1 MEQKIEVYN
10 KNNFI
15 IPEGLKIDLEEG
27 WKKIISRQF
36 GGNPGKGFGELIQN
50 FLDSYDS
57 GVPWKGRRGII
68 TFGDKWISLKDFGS
82 GLDLNKIKLVTTIG
96 GTDKSNDHKKIGKF
110 GIGFFS
116 IFNPKLGTRKV
127 EITTMCEGQAIRLE
141 YTIPENGLRPL
152 LDYFILDHSI
162 DFSTEVKV
170 HFDHSDSVNKCLDY
184 AKRSLRYYPCDIQI
198 NGGRFHSIWDE
209 AKRSNAFF
217 FNKAHCNG
225 FIKTGK
231 RYRSTTIL
239 CKYEYITELSLRY
252 LITGG
257 HRLANNLDDYSS
269 NETPYLPGLE
279 VVLNCDDLS
288 LTISRDSYYLDYK
301 FKSMISGLNAS
312 LLELMDLN
320 FNEISDDII
329 LANIYILRQRIKKY
343 MERRP
348 EKPGGNNLLNSVF
361 EKLISRKAFNIN
373 GRRASFSILD
383 LLRMKSKS
391 TPLFFSENKTNL
403 RWLGG
408 EFKHDYIVLTEPFQV
423 ENGAPGF
430 FNTLFTCIFDDV
442 VNLDTINEDEDKVRS
457 LIDRGIIRKESLEP
471 ACKFIEP
478 RKLSKEENQ
487 ILVKLEKLLNQKE
500 VIDVIERNINI
511 PVKKIHPSFFLL
523 KNKAMHI
530 STGLFDEHRNPINDE
545 FISNF
550 IESEKEPGAEERLLR
565 KNTILLGLCLNHPFI
580 RKLIVSED
588 PHKEFYA
595 LTYIAHELASCQ
607 KLLSPYSSFF
617 NLVKTKLSS
626 NLRKCMI
633 HRLAKAE

>member
-1 MEQKIEVYN
+1 MKQKTDIYS
-10 KNNFI
+10 KNNFV

-57 GVPWKGRRGII
+57 GVPWKNRRGII

-96 GTDKSNDHKKIGKF
+96 GTDKSNDPKKIGKF

-141 YTIPENGLRPL
+141 YTIAENGLRPQ
-152 LDYFILDHSI
+152 LDYYILDHSI

-170 HFDHSDSVNKCLDY
+170 YFDLSDSVKKCLEY
-184 AKRSLRYYPCDIQI
+184 GKRSLRYYPCDIQI
-198 NGGRFHSIWDE
+198 NGGRFRSIWDE
-209 AKRSNAFF
+209 ARLSNAFF
-217 FNKAHCNG
+217 FNKGHCNG
-225 FIKTGK
+225 FIKTGN
-231 RYRSTTIL
+231 RYRSATIL
-239 CKYEYITELSLRY
+239 CKYEYITEMSLRY

-257 HRLANNLDDYSS
+257 HGLVNNLDDYCSK
-269 NETPYLPGLE
+269 ETPYLPGLE
-279 VVLNCDDLS
+279 VVVNCNDLS
-288 LTISRDSYYLDYK
+288 LTISRDSYYLDYN
-301 FKSMISGLNAS
+301 FKNMISGLNAS
-312 LLELMDLN
+312 LLELMDQHFSEL
-320 FNEISDDII
+320 SDDII
-329 LANIYILRQRIKKY
+329 LANIYILRQRLKKY
-343 MERRP
+343 MENRSG
-348 EKPGGNNLLNSVF
+348 KPGVENPPNSVF
-361 EKLISRKAFNIN
+361 EKLISSKVFNIN
-373 GRRASFSILD
+373 GKRASFSILD
-383 LLRMKSKS
+383 LKRMKSKS
-391 TPLFFSENKTNL
+391 TPLFFSENNANL

-408 EFKHDYIVLTEPFQV
+408 AFKHDYIVLTEPCKI

-430 FNTLFTCIFDDV
+430 FNTLFKCIFDDV
-442 VNLDTINEDEDKVRS
+442 VNLDTINGDEAKVRS

-500 VIDVIERNINI
+500 IIDVIERNINI

-550 IESEKEPGAEERLLR
+550 VESQKEPGAEERLLK

-595 LTYIAHELASCQ
+595 LTYIAHELTSCQ
-607 KLLSPYSSFF
+607 KILSPYSSFF

-626 NLRKCMI
+626 DLRKCMI
-633 HRLAKAE
+633 DRLAKAE

>member
-1 MEQKIEVYN
+1 MERKTDLYN
-10 KNNFI
+10 NDKFI

-57 GVPWKGRRGII
+57 GVPWKDRRGII
-68 TFGDKWISLKDFGS
+68 TFGKDWISLKDFGS
-82 GLDLNKIKLVTTIG
+82 GLDLNKIKLVTSMG
-96 GTDKSNDHKKIGKF
+96 GTDKSKDPKKIGKF

-127 EITTMCEGQAIRLE
+127 EITTMCEGQPIRLE
-141 YTIPENGLRPL
+141 YIITKNGNRPL
-152 LDYFILDHSI
+152 LDYFLLDKPI

-170 HFDHSDSVNKCLDY
+170 HFDHSDSVTKCLDY
-184 AKRSLRYYPCDIQI
+184 GKRSLRYYPCDIQI
-198 NGGRFHSIWDE
+198 NGGGFRSIWDE
-209 AKRSNAFF
+209 AKLSHAFF
-217 FNKAHCNG
+217 FNKSHCNG
-225 FIKTGK
+225 FIRTGN
-231 RYRSTTIL
+231 RYRSATVP
-239 CKYEYITELSLRY
+239 CKYEYILEMPLRY

-257 HRLANNLDDYSS
+257 HGLVNNLNDYCSK
-269 NETPYLPGLE
+269 ETPYLPGLE
-279 VVLNCDDLS
+279 VVMNCNELS
-288 LTISRDSYYLDYK
+288 LTISRDSYYMDYN
-301 FKSMISGLNAS
+301 FRNMISDLNAS
-312 LLELMDLN
+312 LLELMDQQ
-320 FNEISDDII
+320 FSEIPDDII
-329 LANIYILRQRIKKY
+329 LANIYILRQRIRNY
-343 MERRP
+343 MDKRP
-348 EKPGGNNLLNSVF
+348 EKQGVEDSSSSVF
-361 EKLISRKAFNIN
+361 KKLISSKVFKIN
-373 GRRASFSILD
+373 GKKASFSILD

-391 TPLFFSENKTNL
+391 TPLFFSENNANL

-408 EFKHDYIVLTEPFQV
+408 AFKHDYIVLTEPCQI

-430 FNTLFTCIFDDV
+430 FDTLFTCIFDDV
-442 VNLDTINEDEDKVRS
+442 VNLDTINGDKDKVRS

-478 RKLSKEENQ
+478 RKLSREENQ
-487 ILVKLEKLLNQKE
+487 ILVKLEKLLNQQE
-500 VIDVIERNINI
+500 IIDVIERNINI

-530 STGLFDEHRNPINDE
+530 STGIFDEHRNPINDE

-550 IESEKEPGAEERLLR
+550 VESQKEPGTEERLLR

-595 LTYIAHELASCQ
+595 LTYIAHELTSCQ
-607 KLLSPYSSFF
+607 KILSPYSSFF

-626 NLRKCMI
+626 DLRKCMI
-633 HRLAKAE
+633 DGVAKAE